1 MSFQPGDPHFMD
13 KQIDEAQRVRE
24 EITEQLAQVQQ
35 LVIDLN
41 NFDNPSAWISQE
53 EAAIKAL
60 LWDFYGNRKHRD
72 HIVATF
78 ILARR
83 RRLLQRLQAAQAAL
97 EQARDFLVADMAT
110 LPRLQQT
117 IADAQAAALA
127 LHGPPPPYPAGAQE
141 PEEEEDQDQADD
153 EDESEAEDQDN
164 QAATAP
170 SGQAPAEAEAAD
182 EHQAARRALLH
193 TTGGGDDAQE
203 TRAQLAAFEQRARA
217 MRSAIASGR
226 GWFEWFFIPR
236 KGRRYTEEARAYLKR
251 DEPIPPDVQV
261 YEEEDTQP
269 YGPYLRY
276 RWYEGGG
283 RKKPIKYS
291 LGMGLIKWG
300 NPRRRDEPP
309 TL

>member
-1 MSFQPGDPHFMD
+1 MNTPPPTEDDGQPPDGQGDQRQPEPPGGAARRGRPPKWAKERRIPPIYEGRMSFQPGDPHFMD

-97 EQARDFLVADMAT
+97 EQARHFLVADMAA

-127 LHGPPPPYPAGAQE
+127 LHGPPPPYP
-141 PEEEEDQDQADD
+141 
-153 EDESEAEDQDN
+153 
-164 QAATAP
+164 
-170 SGQAPAEAEAAD
+170 
-182 EHQAARRALLH
+182 
-193 TTGGGDDAQE
+193 
-203 TRAQLAAFEQRARA
+203 
-217 MRSAIASGR
+217 
-226 GWFEWFFIPR
+226 
-236 KGRRYTEEARAYLKR
+236 
-251 DEPIPPDVQV
+251 
-261 YEEEDTQP
+261 
-269 YGPYLRY
+269 
-276 RWYEGGG
+276 
-283 RKKPIKYS
+283 
-291 LGMGLIKWG
+291 
-300 NPRRRDEPP
+300 
-309 TL
+309 